1 MDGLNQLNANEAL
14 VWPPEAVT
22 AARQAQHE
30 AEHHLEFFT
39 SDTIQFTRRPDTPK
53 QPAECPAR
61 TYCNHDRPR
70 DRKGNKRRDY
80 KALPAYYISD
90 SRWTRRPRR
99 HCYDREV
106 WLWFEKFQEYFGSV
120 PDRIDDARITAAG
133 TEVYQHLTGEELA
146 AQQEHELTVGI
157 NPDEPSVELFAR

>member
-1 MDGLNQLNANEAL
+1 MDGIANTDSNEAL

-22 AARQAQHE
+22 AERQAQHE

-39 SDTIQFTRRPDTPK
+39 SDSIQFTRRPDAPK

-80 KALPAYYISD
+80 MALPEYYISD
-90 SRWTRRPRR
+90 SRWTPGKCQ
-99 HCYDREV
+99 CYDREL
-106 WLWFEKFQEYFGSV
+106 WLWSEKFREYFGNT

-133 TEVYQHLTGEELA
+133 TEVYLHLTGEELA